1 MNIVK
6 SVGDKLDSRIKSGNI
21 NESELMSEATEIMN
35 NMKNM
40 PGLENMQ
47 EMLAKMGM
55 GGLSGLVG
63 KKDKPVQEKPRPAK
77 AKAKESKKI
86 VNLQDLKAQQQQLTK
101 QHEEDLRLN
110 KILNDEQL
118 IAMFNTSKSGNN
130 SSTSTSNKKDK
141 KDKKIK
147 DKKE

>member
-1 MNIVK
+1 
-6 SVGDKLDSRIKSGNI
+6 
-21 NESELMSEATEIMN
+21 MSEATEIMN

-63 KKDKPVQEKPRPAK
+63 KKDKPVQEKSKPRPV
-77 AKAKESKKI
+77 KAKESKKI

-118 IAMFNTSKSGNN
+118 VAMFNKPVKSDKKKHEKHE
-130 SSTSTSNKKDK
+130 KKDK
-141 KDKKIK
+141 K
-147 DKKE
+147 E